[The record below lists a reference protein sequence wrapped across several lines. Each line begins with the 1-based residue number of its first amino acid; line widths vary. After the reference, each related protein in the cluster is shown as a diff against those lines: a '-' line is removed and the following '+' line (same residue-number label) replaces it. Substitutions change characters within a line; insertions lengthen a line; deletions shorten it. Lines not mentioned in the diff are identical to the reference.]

1 MRRVLGPLSRPTAH
15 RQIDEAPDGHTWE
28 ICEPTRNGEQNRRFH
43 AMVGDIARSG
53 LEWAGKRR
61 SAAQWK
67 ALMVSGHAVATKE
80 GADMVP
86 GLEGEFLNLR
96 ESTALM
102 SVKRAASLITYV
114 QAWGDLQGVVWSEP
128 KENEN
133 AMQNRR
139 LGGYSRNA

>member
-1 MRRVLGPLSRPTAH
+1 MKRIFVLAH
-15 RQIDEAPDGHTWE
+15 SQARQRAIEAVREAPAGLVVTLS
-28 ICEPTRNGEQNRRFH
+28 EPTRNLDQSAKFH

-114 QAWGDLQGVVWSEP
+114 QAWGDLHSVVWSEP
-128 KENEN
+128 KEQTCD
-133 AMQNRR
+133 AK
-139 LGGYSRNA
+139 